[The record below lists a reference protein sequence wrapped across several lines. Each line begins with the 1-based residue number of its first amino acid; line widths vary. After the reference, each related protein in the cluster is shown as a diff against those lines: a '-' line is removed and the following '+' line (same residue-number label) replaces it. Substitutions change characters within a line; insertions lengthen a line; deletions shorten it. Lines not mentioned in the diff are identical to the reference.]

1 MVFLMVF
8 YMIFYGFFYG
18 FFSGAV
24 CQKFRETTATP
35 AVRYLTTTTTT
46 TILCSVLLFFLAVN
60 SKIKYFSC
68 SCTYS
73 CYFYWVVSLGLV
85 YFFPACGGQIVNGD
99 IMTVKI
105 KLRVCYNYFSPP
117 AAGK

>member
-1 MVFLMVF
+1 MD
-8 YMIFYGFFYG
+8 FFG
-18 FFSGAV
+18 CSMS
-24 CQKFRETTATP
+24 KIPETTATP

-46 TILCSVLLFFLAVN
+46 TILCSVLLFFWAVN

-85 YFFPACGGQIVNGD
+85 YFFPACGGKRVNGD
-99 IMTVKI
+99 IVTVKI